1 MGRADKQEA
10 LDNLLSIRRDAEE
23 IATPGITS
31 DRKSHV
37 QEALHL
43 RMQALHAELED
54 DQPAHIVDKVS
65 TDVLSL
71 ESKIQSSTLGLSP
84 RLKHEAMSNLEE
96 INKDVH
102 KYNVARGAQK
112 QKLKQAIDLRMHALR
127 AELSADKAGAAAVAS
142 RVQDDVNSLQSKLAA
157 SSLSLEERTVV
168 KSNLAAIS
176 KDARL
181 LATADTSKA
190 VKLGK
195 AIHLRMD
202 ALKKE
207 LHVATAAAAQ
217 PSTKST
223 AKVDKDVRVLEEK
236 VRSSSLSAEDRRDAQ
251 ANLAA
256 IRLDAA
262 KLVKASSPAT
272 KAKIVSALKLR
283 EDALRMQLGSVKNTP
298 FKPPVAKAEGR
309 VAKGANV
316 PDDIRKMTKQ
326 IEALNLPKHLVK
338 EMEQNL
344 AAISKDTKRYANATP
359 KKKVDLKKAIGFRTK
374 ALQRQMAKAQ

>member
-1 MGRADKQEA
+1 M
-10 LDNLLSIRRDAEE
+10 
-23 IATPGITS
+23 
-31 DRKSHV
+31 
-37 QEALHL
+37 
-43 RMQALHAELED
+43 
-54 DQPAHIVDKVS
+54 
-65 TDVLSL
+65 
-71 ESKIQSSTLGLSP
+71 
-84 RLKHEAMSNLEE
+84 
-96 INKDVH
+96 
-102 KYNVARGAQK
+102 
-112 QKLKQAIDLRMHALR
+112 
-127 AELSADKAGAAAVAS
+127 
-142 RVQDDVNSLQSKLAA
+142 DDVNSLQSKLAA

-207 LHVATAAAAQ
+207 LHVATAAQ

-262 KLVKASSPAT
+262 KLVKASNPAT

-298 FKPPVAKAEGR
+298 FKPPVAKAEAR

-344 AAISKDTKRYANATP
+344 AAISKDTKRYAKASP

-374 ALQRQMAKAQ
+374 ALRRQMAKAQ